1 MKVMFRAVKDK
12 NKISV
17 VMVIPT
23 EKEKEVITIEMP
35 NNGDWRADMECY
47 DKVLSAYEERWS
59 KVLGTD

>member
-1 MKVMFRAVKDK
+1 
-12 NKISV
+12 
-17 VMVIPT
+17 
-23 EKEKEVITIEMP
+23 MP